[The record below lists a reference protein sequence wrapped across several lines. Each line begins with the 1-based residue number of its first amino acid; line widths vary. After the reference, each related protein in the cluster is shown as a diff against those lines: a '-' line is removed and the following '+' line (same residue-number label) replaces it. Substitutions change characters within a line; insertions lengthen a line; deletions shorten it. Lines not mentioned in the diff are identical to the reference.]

1 MGKKGHDLPKFLRQ
15 ELVLNILE
23 NFSGDNGITTA
34 EIYELLYHKC
44 PGVNKR
50 TLYRDLVEL
59 SERFPIYDETIDGK
73 MKWFVENQSRLAIR
87 SSLYREYIE
96 KELFKFLKKEI
107 EEELTPAI

>member
-23 NFSGDNGITTA
+23 NFSGDNGISTA

-50 TLYRDLVEL
+50 TLYRDLGEL
-59 SERFPIYDETIDGK
+59 SERFPIYDDTLDGK
-73 MKWFVENQSRLAIR
+73 TKWYLETEFKKNRMNGI
-87 SSLYREYIE
+87 YRELIQ
-96 KELFKFLKKEI
+96 KELVEFFKKNP
-107 EEELTPAI
+107 EEELTELS